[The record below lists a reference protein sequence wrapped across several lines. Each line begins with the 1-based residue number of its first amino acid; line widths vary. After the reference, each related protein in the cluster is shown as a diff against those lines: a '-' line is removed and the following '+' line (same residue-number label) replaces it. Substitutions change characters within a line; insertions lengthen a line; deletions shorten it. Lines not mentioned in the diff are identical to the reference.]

1 MDWRQ
6 KLLEQADRWCAA
18 TGLSRATLG
27 TKAAGGGRFFERI
40 EAGKGC
46 TVDTYQRVLDWIEAD
61 LARLAEAPAS
71 APPPAGS
78 RVDGAEALARVAAT
92 PTEAA

>member
-1 MDWRQ
+1 MNWRQ

-40 EAGKGC
+40 EQGKGC

-61 LARLAEAPAS
+61 LARLAERPA
-71 APPPAGS
+71 APAGS
-78 RVDGAEALARVAAT
+78 RVDGAEALARAAAT
-92 PTEAA
+92 PSEGA